1 MFPDKR
7 SRQQQDIGVET
18 AETHRHHGLAS
29 YLAYKMCEEIMRQ
42 GRRPVWA
49 HAETNTGSQKT
60 ALCVG
65 FKPIGINTVIHK
77 K

>member
-1 MFPDKR
+1 M
-7 SRQQQDIGVET
+7 ET
-18 AETHRHHGLAS
+18 LSIAS
-29 YLAYKMCEEIMRQ
+29 LDGIKQ
-42 GRRPVWA
+42 LPGGRPVWA